1 MLDREVRALS
11 KWFEAQGER
20 VKLLAALPV
29 AGTARAEP
37 GTVLDTAPTIACGDG
52 ALRLLRLQR
61 PGRGPLD
68 GATFLRGFELS
79 PGTILASD

>member
-1 MLDREVRALS
+1 MAYFRSD
-11 KWFEAQGER
+11 
-20 VKLLAALPV
+20 
-29 AGTARAEP
+29 
-37 GTVLDTAPTIACGDG
+37 GDG
-52 ALRLLRLQR
+52 FLADVVTDWEAAAESAAGRVVQVRTGLVQAPQGGVLRLQR